1 MTERECANGRRR
13 YRSRDEAEQLA
24 AEFDASGLTRREFC
38 QRHDVA
44 LVTLARYLK
53 RHRQQNAP
61 QHDAAQQ
68 SPPRNETPRWVA
80 VELAEPPTAW
90 SGLAVVL
97 GAGRRIEV
105 GRGFD
110 SATLEQL
117 VSALERR

>member
-24 AEFDASGLTRREFC
+24 AEFEARGLTRRQFC
-38 QRHDVA
+38 QRHDVS

-53 RHRQQNAP
+53 RHRQQNASREN
-61 QHDAAQQ
+61 QT
-68 SPPRNETPRWVA
+68 PPNETPRWVA
-80 VELAEPPTAW
+80 VEWAQPPTAW
-90 SGLAVVL
+90 SGLAVLL

-110 SATLEQL
+110 RATLEQL
-117 VSALERR
+117 VSALERL

>member
-24 AEFDASGLTRREFC
+24 AEFEASGLTRRQFC
-38 QRHDVA
+38 QRHDVS

-61 QHDAAQQ
+61 RQNQT
-68 SPPRNETPRWVA
+68 PPNETPRWVA
-80 VELAEPPTAW
+80 VELTEPPAAW

-110 SATLEQL
+110 RATLAQL
-117 VSALERR
+117 LSALERL